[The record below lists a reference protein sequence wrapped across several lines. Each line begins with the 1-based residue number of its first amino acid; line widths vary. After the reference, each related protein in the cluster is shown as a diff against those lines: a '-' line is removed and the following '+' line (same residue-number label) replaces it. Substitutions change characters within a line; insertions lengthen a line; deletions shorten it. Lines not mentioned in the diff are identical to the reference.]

1 MLSVPYV
8 MRADDIRPYKTKSEV
23 RSMIIQEL
31 KPSKRAR
38 DRWLAVLEDGSVLRV
53 SRNQIADFALYAGRE
68 LSEEEADR
76 LLEAIENENFRSYAL
91 RVVTETPKSRNM
103 LLKLLGEKNCQP
115 ERAEEIADWLEDIG
129 LLNDGRYAAD
139 VVELYARKGYGKRKI
154 RDELYR
160 RGVPRELWDEALE
173 QIEEEDSAAAIDA
186 FLEKKLK
193 GSHEPKDVKRAS
205 DALAR
210 RGFSWPEI
218 SDALRRY
225 GMEVW
230 D

>member
-1 MLSVPYV
+1 MV
-8 MRADDIRPYKTKSEV
+8 IE
-23 RSMIIQEL
+23 EL
-31 KPSKRAR
+31 KPSKRVR
-38 DRWLAVLEDGSVLRV
+38 DRWLAVLEDGSILRV

-115 ERAEEIADWLEDIG
+115 ERAGEIADWLEGIG

-139 VVELYARKGYGKRKI
+139 VVELYARKGYGQRKI

-160 RGVPRELWDEALE
+160 RGVPRKLWDEALE